1 MAIPAQK
8 KVQFNLRNS
17 LSTNSVVVL
26 EPWGDEHTLKPYES
40 ITLLAEG
47 PSDGHLEIEMVPG
60 RLLVYGWT
68 GSVIEVLRKD
78 PGSSVRP

>member
-8 KVQFNLRNS
+8 KIQFSLRNS
-17 LSTNSVVVL
+17 LSTNAVVVL
-26 EPWGDEHTLKPYES
+26 EPWGDEHTLKPNES

-47 PSDGHLEIEMVPG
+47 PSDGHLEIEMASG

-68 GSVIEVLRKD
+68 GSVIEVLPKD
-78 PGSSVRP
+78 LGPSVRP